1 MDSVELSRMDTP
13 DDSFKD
19 PIGAKAEAYTVTNGV
34 SPATLALAAD
44 GMERV
49 GVTVW
54 MLTMCAALCGS
65 LFGYDTGYVSSV
77 LVSLDKYKDFGHVLS
92 DGTKQLITSATS
104 LGALIGALGAMVPS
118 EWLGRRWVMAIANA
132 VFIVGAVIQ
141 AAAHNAWTLIG
152 GRFVVGVGVGIASM
166 IVPLWISELAPAHL
180 RGRLVTL
187 NIVFLTLGQLIATGV
202 GAGFENVYG
211 GWRYTVAGGAIP
223 AIISLLTMA
232 WLPESPRYDS
242 RRGRTERAMRTF
254 QRIYPHASE
263 AYCRRRAEELALSL
277 QEFDNRVAH
286 TSFVRRVRLLCS
298 GTHARALV
306 IACGL
311 QALQQLCGFNTLMY
325 YSGTLFQ
332 AIGFD
337 QPVAVSL
344 IVSATNFLATLAALQ
359 FIDMIGRRRVLLY
372 SVPGMCGAL
381 VFTAICFAFLPVQAN
396 GELATD
402 IPSGRRVW
410 TYLVIVAIIVYV
422 LFYGFGIGNVPWQQ
436 GELFAI
442 ETRAIGTSIATG
454 INWACNLLIGAT
466 YLSLVEAATSSGA
479 FGFYAGL
486 CAIGFV
492 FCLFCFPDTRQLSLE
507 EVHVIFRGSWG
518 IRAAEQLRLDKARV
532 AAETRARDAVDP
544 FLSDAHTIGSSTA
557 RVQRMSSVLDTTRAM
572 DPLDEPCAPRV
583 PADPR
588 RMNGATPAALPL
600 SLPSDLDGPPLL
612 GAHAMSLRRSAS
624 LSQVHGAD
632 EPITLPPIR
641 VDGPRSNVLTSRYGL
656 EGTPLL
662 LFVTCFAS
670 LGVFMFG
677 YDQGV
682 MSGIITH
689 PAFQADFDDP
699 SAAQLGTMVAVL
711 EIGALITSLL
721 SGVLAD
727 RYGRKV
733 ILGAGALLFL
743 LGGLI
748 QTCSVGYRVM
758 VVGRIIA
765 GLGVGFLTMVVPT
778 YQSEVSPAENRG
790 KLACIEFTGNIIG
803 YMASVWMGYLCSFL
817 ESGWAWRLPLAVQ
830 PLIGGVLLYGATL
843 LPESPR
849 WLCDVDR
856 NEEAMRVLVDL
867 SGTADPRHA
876 RAKLEFWEI
885 QSTVRQ
891 MRLQGDRSYRALW
904 CRLRARTLLGMSS
917 QMLAQLNGINVI
929 SYYAPLVFESA
940 GWVGRDALF
949 MTGINAMVYVLST
962 VPTWFL
968 VDSWG
973 RRPILLSGAL
983 LCALMLGAC
992 GLFLRANRAYTPTAV
1007 AVCVVLF
1014 NAAFGYSWGPIP
1026 WAWTPEIM
1034 PLAFRAKGT
1043 SLAAATNWVFNWI
1056 VGQLTPI
1063 LQETIGW
1070 RLYLLHA
1077 VCCLAS
1083 FGVVYVFYPETQGVP
1098 LEEMDALFGDQHTP
1112 VPQEDTDTGEIHA
1125 TDGEMPRLRRSI
1137 STHPRFLHNADPWGQ
1152 ARERG
1157 AYEAVP
1163 IS

>member
-1 MDSVELSRMDTP
+1 MDSIELSRMDTP

-19 PIGAKAEAYTVTNGV
+19 HLSAKAEAYTVTNGA
-34 SPATLALAAD
+34 SPATLTLAAD
-44 GMERV
+44 GMERA
-49 GVTVW
+49 GFTVW

-104 LGALIGALGAMVPS
+104 LGALMGALGAMIPS
-118 EWLGRRWVMAIANA
+118 EYLGRRWVMAIANV
-132 VFIVGAVIQ
+132 VFIAGAIIQ
-141 AAAHNAWTLIG
+141 AAAHGSWTLIG

-187 NIVFLTLGQLIATGV
+187 NIVFLTMGQLIATAV
-202 GAGFENVYG
+202 GAGFENVHG

-223 AIISLLTMA
+223 AIVSLVTMA

-263 AYCRRRAEELALSL
+263 AYCRQRAEELAASL
-277 QEFDNRVAH
+277 QEFDTRVRHLPLAH
-286 TSFVRRVRLLCS
+286 RVRLLCS
-298 GTHARALV
+298 GSNARALV

-344 IVSATNFLATLAALQ
+344 IVSATNLLATLAALQ

-372 SVPGMCGAL
+372 SVPGMCAAL
-381 VFTAICFAFLPVQAN
+381 VFAAICFAFLPVQAN
-396 GELATD
+396 GELAAD

-442 ETRAIGTSIATG
+442 ETRAIGTSMATG
-454 INWACNLLIGAT
+454 VNWACNLLIGAT
-466 YLSLVEAATSSGA
+466 YLSLVGAATSSGA

-486 CAIGFV
+486 CALGFV
-492 FCLFCFPDTRQLSLE
+492 FCVFCFPDTRQLSLE

-518 IRAAEQLRLDKARV
+518 IRAAEQLRRDKARV
-532 AAETRARDAVDP
+532 ASETRARDAVDP
-544 FLSDAHTIGSSTA
+544 LTPMAHTVGSSTA
-557 RVQRMSSVLDTTRAM
+557 RAQRTPSLLDTATTRSLV
-572 DPLDEPCAPRV
+572 DPLEEEVRAPR
-583 PADPR
+583 PTLDPQ

-600 SLPSDLDGPPLL
+600 SLPSELDTPPLL
-612 GAHAMSLRRSAS
+612 GGQAMPLRRSAS
-624 LSQVHGAD
+624 LSYVTRMD
-632 EPITLPPIR
+632 EPMTMPPIDLR
-641 VDGPRSNVLTSRYGL
+641 GARSNVLTSRFGL

-689 PAFQADFDDP
+689 PAFQADFHDP

-711 EIGALITSLL
+711 EIGAFLTSLL

-727 RYGRKV
+727 RYGRKAV
-733 ILGAGALLFL
+733 LGMGALLFMG
-743 LGGLI
+743 GGLI
-748 QTCSVGYRVM
+748 QTCAVGYRIM
-758 VVGRIIA
+758 VVGRVIA
-765 GLGVGFLTMVVPT
+765 GLGVGFLTMIVPT

-803 YMASVWMGYLCSFL
+803 YMASVWMGYVCSFL
-817 ESGWAWRLPLAVQ
+817 QSGWAWRLPLAVQ
-830 PLIGGVLLYGATL
+830 PLIGGLLLYGATL

-849 WLCDVDR
+849 WLCDVNR

-891 MRLQGDRSYRALW
+891 MRAQGDRSYRALW
-904 CRLRARTLLGMSS
+904 QRLRARTLLGMSS

-949 MTGINAMVYVLST
+949 MTGINAMVYVMST

-983 LCALMLGAC
+983 LCALTLGAC
-992 GLFLRANRAYTPTAV
+992 GLFLRADRSYTPTAV

-1056 VGQLTPI
+1056 VGQLTPV

-1077 VCCLAS
+1077 VCCLGS
-1083 FGVVYVFYPETQGVP
+1083 FAVVYVFYPETQGVP
-1098 LEEMDALFGDQHTP
+1098 LEEMDALFGDQHTLI
-1112 VPQEDTDTGEIHA
+1112 PQEDEDTGEIRTA
-1125 TDGEMPRLRRSI
+1125 LDEAPRLRRSI
-1137 STHPRFLHNADPWGQ
+1137 STHPRFSQEA
-1152 ARERG
+1152 ARPFG
-1157 AYEAVP
+1157 
-1163 IS
+1163 